1 MVNIWLKLKNWLLL
15 IGDVAI
21 LYLSL
26 WLTLLIRYGKNYY
39 QMIDAHLWP
48 FSILFAIWIIIF
60 YISNLYDLRQAKNK
74 SSFFFHLLL
83 ILTICGAIGAAFFYF
98 APIAISPKTNLILDL
113 AITAI
118 LIFIWRVVFNSIVS
132 TPRQNIVIIGNNEET
147 HNLSQEIKQ
156 HPQWGYRLVK
166 VISPQNLNELDQ
178 AITNDKVSIIVISD
192 DLYQTQKLIDK
203 LYESLIEKIEVY
215 TLADFYEMLLQK
227 IPPSIISK
235 AWFLRNL
242 AEGRKQAFD
251 RLKRIFDIILSSFG
265 IIISLPLYPF
275 LIAAIKLDSNGPI
288 FYTQTRL
295 GKLGRPFRIIKF
307 RTMVKDAEKNG
318 AEWAKPNDSRITKT
332 GKLLRRT
339 RLDELP
345 QLFNVFWGEMSIV
358 GPRPERPEF
367 IQQLE
372 QTIPFYRQRL
382 LTKPGIT
389 GWAQVNY
396 KYSSNIAGAMEK
408 LQYDLYYIKNR
419 SFYLDLI
426 IILKTIKI
434 ILTAKG
440 Q

>member
-1 MVNIWLKLKNWLLL
+1 MANTWLKLKNLILL
-15 IGDVAI
+15 IGDIAI

-26 WLTLLIRYGKNYY
+26 WLTLLIRYGRDYY
-39 QMIDAHLWP
+39 QMVNAHLWP
-48 FSILFAIWIIIF
+48 FSVLFILWILIF
-60 YISNLYDLRQAKNK
+60 YIGNLYDLRQAKNK

-83 ILTICGAIGAAFFYF
+83 ILTICGAVGAAFFYF
-98 APIAISPKTNLILDL
+98 APIDISPKTNLILDL
-113 AITAI
+113 AITAL
-118 LIFIWRVVFNSIVS
+118 LIFSWRVIFNSLIS
-132 TPRQNIVIIGNNEET
+132 TPRQNVVIIGNNEET
-147 HNLSQEIKQ
+147 YNLSEEIKQ
-156 HPQWGYRLVK
+156 HPQWGYRLSK
-166 VISPQNLNELDQ
+166 IISPKNLNELDRSI
-178 AITNDKVSIIVISD
+178 ANDKVSTIIISD
-192 DLYQTQKLIDK
+192 DLYQTQELIDK

-215 TLADFYEMLLQK
+215 TLADFYEMLLKK

-242 AEGRKQAFD
+242 SESRKQAFD
-251 RLKRIFDIILSSFG
+251 RLKRLFDILLSSVG
-265 IIISLPLYPF
+265 IVISLPLYPI
-275 LIAAIKLDSNGPI
+275 LIIAIKLDSAGPI
-288 FYTQTRL
+288 FYTQVRL

-307 RTMVKDAEKNG
+307 RTMIKDAEKNG
-318 AEWAKPNDSRITKT
+318 AEWAQPNDSRITKV
-332 GKLLRRT
+332 GKILRRT

-367 IQQLE
+367 IKDLE
-372 QTIPFYRQRL
+372 KTIPFYRQRL

-396 KYSSNIAGAMEK
+396 KYSSNVAGAMEK